1 MYIFHNVPLSNCF
14 CWFSKVLLA
23 HLLGSKRDSFVEKW
37 LSERFNLLKPFDSLL
52 HGLDELPSILVKTR
66 KDNLVQVDEKKK
78 KKLVFPRSYRNLSH
92 ERYWKMW
99 LAFTIS
105 IVLGICCCWEDNSY
119 YQKSPLYYL
128 KYLFRTNTYICI

>member
-52 HGLDELPSILVKTR
+52 HGLDELPSILLKTR

-78 KKLVFPRSYRNLSH
+78 KLVFPTSYRNLSH
-92 ERYWKMW
+92 VRFWKMW
-99 LAFTIS
+99 LAFTVP
-105 IVLGICCCWEDNSY
+105 IVLGICCCREDNSY
-119 YQKSPLYYL
+119 FQKSTLL
-128 KYLFRTNTYICI
+128 LFRTNKYICI